1 MLRQRAFIWR
11 LFTFVEKFFDFLT
24 LVHWH
29 ELSWFIKRFSSTY
42 HSNLRPKWSPGYGS
56 ARRFASTPWY
66 VDQMGCF
73 SGSWLW
79 RSRSCLFEHTA
90 HMITQDR
97 QSYRRNRHGT
107 HIAVGSFRKTC
118 PLFLKIGQLLTR
130 ITYTMQHPC
139 GLSLFYVRTEI
150 SASEGASTSNRE
162 YHVRQNQIENKRK
175 THQQDNTREGGG
187 EYEQQRNPCQK
198 KSVWE
203 QTRHT
208 RRIIHRLA
216 REALDEDLKPRT
228 IVNTKSLKKCALVL
242 NVVVR

>member
-175 THQQDNTREGGG
+175 THQQDNTREG
-187 EYEQQRNPCQK
+187 EASTSNRETHVRKNLSENKHAIPDASSIVLRVRRLTK
-198 KSVWE
+198 IWNHAPSWTRSPWKSVLSFWM
-203 QTRHT
+203 
-208 RRIIHRLA
+208 L
-216 REALDEDLKPRT
+216 
-228 IVNTKSLKKCALVL
+228 
-242 NVVVR
+242 